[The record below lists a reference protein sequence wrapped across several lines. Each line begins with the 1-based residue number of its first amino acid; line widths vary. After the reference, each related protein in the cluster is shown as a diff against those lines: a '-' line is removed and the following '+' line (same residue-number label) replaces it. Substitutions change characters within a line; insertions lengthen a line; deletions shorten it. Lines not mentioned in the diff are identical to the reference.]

1 MKKIIFCLFIFLSIN
16 IFSVNFPEY
25 GENYK
30 DFIPKGWKV
39 ISIKEGDFNKDKL
52 NDIVLIIEKNDPKN
66 IKKRDYYDELLNTNP
81 RILLII
87 FKINEFKYKLVSKN
101 DRGFIFSRDKAIF
114 DGNSE
119 IFSIFDGFINDGTD
133 VVINKKNNTLKIRT
147 QYEYMRGISM
157 FEYIFRFQN
166 NRFELIGMK
175 NENSHKSAD
184 THFSSEY
191 SLNFSTKMIEG
202 KEESWKVG
210 EDNSE
215 QIFIKKRID
224 VEYKYILDE
233 MTEETYNE
241 ISKKYIYPEFSF

>member
-1 MKKIIFCLFIFLSIN
+1 
-16 IFSVNFPEY
+16 
-25 GENYK
+25 
-30 DFIPKGWKV
+30 
-39 ISIKEGDFNKDKL
+39 
-52 NDIVLIIEKNDPKN
+52 
-66 IKKRDYYDELLNTNP
+66 
-81 RILLII
+81 
-87 FKINEFKYKLVSKN
+87 
-101 DRGFIFSRDKAIF
+101 
-114 DGNSE
+114 
-119 IFSIFDGFINDGTD
+119 
-133 VVINKKNNTLKIRT
+133 
-147 QYEYMRGISM
+147 M